1 MIDWMTIKSIVEQL
15 SLKFRGW
22 FCYVPSSGRN
32 YKDPGSIGVPATAP
46 AFAEEPWQEQ

>member
-22 FCYVPSSGRN
+22 FCCVPSSGRN
-32 YKDPGSIGVPATAP
+32 CKDPGSIGGPATAP
-46 AFAEEPWQEQ
+46 AFAEEP